1 MISVCWVLETSV
13 NGVWPLCMAEL
24 RSLFWRQHCT
34 WDVFAG
40 SSFHANLDNQRD
52 FVFCPH
58 LVPPYFTIVGDII
71 YKYETIQNDRGAWSE
86 SLFNQYYNESMIPD
100 SWMLVMSPNGVRPI
114 WSAGF
119 IFLFW
124 WYRSTLRRV
133 YIRLFSS
140 ASVQTKHE
148 LPMWNVRVWDTS

>member
-1 MISVCWVLETSV
+1 MVFDLYVWQSWDLYFDDNTAPETC
-13 NGVWPLCMAEL
+13 LLAH
-24 RSLFWRQHCT
+24 LFTQTLIIKGTLYSALT
-34 WDVFAG
+34 WFLL
-40 SSFHANLDNQRD
+40 N
-52 FVFCPH
+52 
-58 LVPPYFTIVGDII
+58 FTIVGDII